1 MLNAHF
7 KSSGFNK
14 NQRDLRVHIEPAV
27 FPPPEVRDMKPD
39 GGWFSWRRFLP

>member
-14 NQRDLRVHIEPAV
+14 NQRDLHVHIEQPLH
-27 FPPPEVRDMKPD
+27 PPPEVRDMKPD
-39 GGWFSWRRFLP
+39 GGWFAWRRLLP